1 MQHEH
6 TNRTRSLW
14 QNQPSEQTIHFW
26 QLTFLKKTK
35 EFKWTEWMNVLV
47 GSLKMETTKVPAS
60 TLSHL
65 LRIPCECNG
74 VFLRSAMFLT
84 FSLRVIFLNP
94 IKIEL
99 NSNKVQYKLNTES
112 SSCRCKIRSRKCCTV
127 NLASDSRKLAS
138 TIAFVQGIRFLNG
151 YRRQMEVGLFIHYAG
166 WMGSAGLGCLLYS
179 CINVIYELA
188 NCLCPDRFHDQAGK
202 VISCPISVVSIG
214 GLSVTAERIFCWWYY
229 CNKIVWF
236 ICQITAA
243 NPLRAGML
251 TAGNV

>member
-1 MQHEH
+1 
-6 TNRTRSLW
+6 
-14 QNQPSEQTIHFW
+14 
-26 QLTFLKKTK
+26 
-35 EFKWTEWMNVLV
+35 MNVVV
-47 GSLKMETTKVPAS
+47 GSLKMETDEV
-60 TLSHL
+60 
-65 LRIPCECNG
+65 LRPCHTSWGFPVNVM
-74 VFLRSAMFLT
+74 VFFFVSMFLT

-99 NSNKVQYKLNTES
+99 NSNKVVQCKLNTEY

-127 NLASDSRKLAS
+127 NIASDSRELAP

-151 YRRQMEVGLFIHYAG
+151 YRRQMEVGLFIHYTG

-214 GLSVTAERIFCWWYY
+214 ETRQKPRGNSFRWYY
-229 CNKIVWF
+229 CNTIVWF

-243 NPLRAGML
+243 NPLRDDTL